1 MKNLKFT
8 SLAVIVI
15 LFGTTLV
22 EAIQKQNWLEV
33 TLFLALVAIALWA
46 DLRKK

>member
-1 MKNLKFT
+1 MRNLKFT

-15 LFGTTLV
+15 LFGAALV
-22 EAIQKQNWLEV
+22 EAVQKHNWLEV

-46 DLRKK
+46 DLKKG